1 MGGVRLPSIS
11 VALPGGRQPR
21 ATAAPARLVQ
31 EVRFCRSQWSAG
43 SKSAQLWLHSRGPQR
58 GRGGRAGSRA
68 QPRTRDS
75 NSGSAAD
82 FRQVPAPP
90 PGSLSL
96 PICKTEP
103 PKLSPEDPG
112 GRVRDSTYRRIS
124 CLVRN
129 VKSCKAERDGG
140 SAGRPEAA
148 PALPPAP
155 GPRSRAQASAP
166 APRGP
171 ASRAPG
177 TRPAAPW
184 TGGCRS
190 PPSPRLAHSSANSSR
205 DAGNFLT
212 SALGSRHRPVPAA
225 TAPGA
230 TAPRPTPSL
239 KRPDAPSRVPPPAPG
254 SGRSLVSWRRGP
266 GRGRTLR
273 GGAQAEGPAS
283 RVGGAGHAACV
294 RADCACVD
302 VALALEGAWGSPRR
316 RSSSPA
322 VDGSHR
328 RGLVRTAG
336 TSLEPGWPENS
347 EWPEAVGCPS
357 AQGLLFHPDVTTWHS
372 PHALQ
377 SPCHLSRNNHNL
389 AAY

>member
-1 MGGVRLPSIS
+1 M
-11 VALPGGRQPR
+11 
-21 ATAAPARLVQ
+21 
-31 EVRFCRSQWSAG
+31 
-43 SKSAQLWLHSRGPQR
+43 
-58 GRGGRAGSRA
+58 
-68 QPRTRDS
+68 
-75 NSGSAAD
+75 
-82 FRQVPAPP
+82 
-90 PGSLSL
+90 

-103 PKLSPEDPG
+103 PKLSLENPG

-129 VKSCKAERDGG
+129 VKSWKAEREGG

-166 APRGP
+166 APQGP

-177 TRPAAPW
+177 TRPVAPW

-205 DAGNFLT
+205 DAGNFIT
-212 SALGSRHRPVPAA
+212 SALGSRHCPVPAA

-239 KRPDAPSRVPPPAPG
+239 KGPDAPSRVPPPTPG
-254 SGRSLVSWRRGP
+254 SGRSLKSWRRGP
-266 GRGRTLR
+266 GAGPDAPGRSPGRRPRLQGGRGRDTPR
-273 GGAQAEGPAS
+273 AS
-283 RVGGAGHAACV
+283 V

-302 VALALEGAWGSPRR
+302 VAVALVGAWGSPRGT
-316 RSSSPA
+316 SSSLA

-328 RGLVRTAG
+328 RGLVRIAG
-336 TSLEPGWPENS
+336 TSLEPG
-347 EWPEAVGCPS
+347 
-357 AQGLLFHPDVTTWHS
+357 
-372 PHALQ
+372 
-377 SPCHLSRNNHNL
+377 
-389 AAY
+389 